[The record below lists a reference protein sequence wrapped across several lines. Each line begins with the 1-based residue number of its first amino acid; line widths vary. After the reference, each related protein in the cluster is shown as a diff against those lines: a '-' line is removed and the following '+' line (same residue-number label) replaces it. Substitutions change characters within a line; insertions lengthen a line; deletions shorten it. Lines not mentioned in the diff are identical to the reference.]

1 MDSTQTIECRLQA
14 CQSQLA
20 SRGQAHVLRFW
31 DDLSTAEKSSLLAE
45 LEAVPWDVLDDLIPT
60 HIVNKPEVAAPGEL
74 EPATVF
80 PCNPPVERRAE
91 YARAIEVGEDKL
103 RAGQVAA
110 MTVAGGQG
118 SRLGFDG
125 PKGMLPV
132 TPVGEFTLFELF
144 AQMVVAAQVRYAT
157 TIPWCVMTS
166 EANHAQTLAYF
177 ESNDWF
183 GLSSDNIFMFSQQM
197 LPAFDLAGKLVMSS
211 RFGLALAPN
220 GHGGSIK
227 ALVDSGTLAKLKA
240 RGVSVISY
248 FQVDNPLVKPFE
260 PLGIGLH
267 VSTGSEMAIK
277 VIPKADDLERV
288 GNVCSEQGRVRV
300 VEYSDFPEALAKS
313 RDADGNRRFDSGNAA
328 IHLFDVA
335 FVERVAGRSFQMP
348 YRRAVKAVPYVDET
362 GQAVVPTEPNAVK
375 LETFVFDVLP
385 LAHNPLVLEIDRGE
399 EFSPVKNASGDDSL
413 ETAQRDL
420 IARSYRWLASA
431 GVSLPCTVDRLPA
444 AAVMILPSFAI
455 DASDAARRGSKVP
468 AIGAGDEV
476 LLQ

>member
-1 MDSTQTIECRLQA
+1 MESTQSIDSRFSS
-14 CQSQLA
+14 CQEQLS

-31 DDLSTAEKSSLLAE
+31 DGLTIDEKASLLGE
-45 LEAVPWDVLDDLIPT
+45 LEAVPWDVLDDLILT
-60 HIVNKPEVAAPGEL
+60 HIVNQPVVAAPGDL
-74 EPATVF
+74 EPAKVF
-80 PCNPPVERRAE
+80 PCHPPEERKAE
-91 YARAIEVGEDKL
+91 YERAIEVGEQKL

-132 TPVGEFTLFELF
+132 TPVGSYTLFELF
-144 AQMVVAAQVRYAT
+144 AQMVAAAQQKYET
-157 TIPWCVMTS
+157 SIPWCVMTS

-177 ESNDWF
+177 ESKNWF
-183 GLSSDNIFMFSQQM
+183 GLSPDDVYMFSQQM
-197 LPAFDLAGKLVMSS
+197 LPAFDLAGKLIMSS
-211 RFGLALAPN
+211 RSGLALAPN

-240 RGVSVISY
+240 RSVTVISY

-313 RDADGNRRFDSGNAA
+313 RDANGKRRFDSGNAA
-328 IHLFDVA
+328 IHFFDVD

-348 YRRAVKAVPYVDET
+348 YRRAVKAVSYVNES
-362 GQAVVPTEPNAVK
+362 GEVIVPSEPNAVK

-385 LAHNPLVLEIDRGE
+385 LANNPLVLEIDRGE
-399 EFSPVKNASGDDSL
+399 EFSPVKNASGSDSL
-413 ETAQRDL
+413 DTAHRDL
-420 IARSYRWLASA
+420 IARSYRWLTAA
-431 GVSLPCTVDRLPA
+431 GVSLPRSADKKPGAEV
-444 AAVMILPSFAI
+444 VIMPSFAL
-455 DASDAARRGSKVP
+455 DASDVSRGTSEVP
-468 AIGAGDEV
+468 AIGAGEQV